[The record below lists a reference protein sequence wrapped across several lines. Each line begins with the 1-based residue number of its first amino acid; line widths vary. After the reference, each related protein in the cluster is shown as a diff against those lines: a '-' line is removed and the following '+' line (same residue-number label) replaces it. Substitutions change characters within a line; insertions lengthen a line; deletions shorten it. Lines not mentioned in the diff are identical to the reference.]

1 MAGKWTLNSA
11 PVTQLEQCLQLTLS
25 DGEMGV
31 AISFAFGAKIGD
43 TVPLTQVPRAL
54 SADYGGPWAPPPV
67 VGTVI

>member
-43 TVPLTQVPRAL
+43 TVPLTEC
-54 SADYGGPWAPPPV
+54 
-67 VGTVI
+67 